1 MNRAL
6 ASQNDPVLAHVLT
19 DHWKPI
25 MLSISGVV
33 AHAVQRGQA
42 APDVAPDVVVQL
54 IVGPLLMTTAFMG
67 TRPSEQHIDALA
79 HAVLRMTEP
88 RRGGRDASPER

>member
-19 DHWKPI
+19 EHWTPI
-25 MLSISGVV
+25 MSSISDVV
-33 AHAVQRGQA
+33 ARAIRRGQA
-42 APDVAPDVVVQL
+42 APNVAPDVVVQL

-67 TRPSEQHIDALA
+67 KIPTEQHIDALA
-79 HAVLRMTEP
+79 NAVLRVTEP
-88 RRGGRDASPER
+88 RRTGRNPSPER